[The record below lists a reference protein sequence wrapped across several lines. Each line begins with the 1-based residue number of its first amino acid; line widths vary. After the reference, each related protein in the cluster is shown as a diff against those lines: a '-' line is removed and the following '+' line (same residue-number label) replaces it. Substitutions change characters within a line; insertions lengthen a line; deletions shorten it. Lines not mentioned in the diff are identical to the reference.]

1 MFVINN
7 STMAIGFINCQIP
20 SNIEPFYADLYTVK
34 FVKIGVLTS
43 YEDTSFYYEA
53 LKCFSLI

>member
-1 MFVINN
+1 
-7 STMAIGFINCQIP
+7 MAIGFINCQIP